1 MKPLKSISRSNLSSS
16 FSSSVFDLK
25 SSKFTLTLK
34 SSSSESSSVISN
46 SAAYGS
52 SSSSSY
58 SSSSSSSS
66 SSKSN
71 PRLFFTAF
79 ISLITKYSAANMT
92 RIRTTPKVAF
102 FIIVILVFSGVF
114 CEFQI
119 FCFPD
124 STV

>member
-66 SSKSN
+66 SKSN

-102 FIIVILVFSGVF
+102 FIIVIFVFSGVF

-119 FCFPD
+119 FSFPD

>member
-66 SSKSN
+66 SKSN

-79 ISLITKYSAANMT
+79 ISLITKYSATNMT

-102 FIIVILVFSGVF
+102 FIIVIFVFSGVF

-119 FCFPD
+119 FSFPD

>member
-1 MKPLKSISRSNLSSS
+1 MKPVKSISRSNLSSS

-66 SSKSN
+66 SKSN

-102 FIIVILVFSGVF
+102 FIIVIFVFSGVF

-119 FCFPD
+119 FSFPD